1 MKYQWVLF
9 DADET
14 LFHFDIL
21 SGLTHMFARYG
32 VRFTQSDF
40 DEYQSVNKPLWVQYQ
55 NGEINAQQLQ
65 ITRFMQW
72 GNKLNVQP
80 KELNEQFLDA
90 MAEICEPLDGALD
103 LVTSLHKRGIKMGI
117 ITNGFAQLQ
126 EIRLQRTGF
135 KPYFF
140 PVVISELVGVAKPH
154 LDIFNYALTKM
165 NNPDPEKVLMVGDT
179 LESDILGGNNAG
191 FDTCWLNHHHNL
203 ETSSGN
209 SKAVNQPLNT
219 KIRPT
224 YQVTSLTELLAL
236 LSE

>member
-21 SGLTHMFARYG
+21 SGLTCMFARYG
-32 VRFTQSDF
+32 VNFIQSDF

-55 NGEINAQQLQ
+55 NGEISAQQLQ
-65 ITRFMQW
+65 ITRFTLW

-80 KELNEQFLDA
+80 QELNEQFLDA
-90 MAEICEPLDGALD
+90 MAEICKPLDGALA
-103 LVTSLHKRGIKMGI
+103 LVTNLHKRGVKMGI

-135 KPYFF
+135 KPYFS

-154 LDIFNYALTKM
+154 PDIFTYALTNM
-165 NNPDPEKVLMVGDT
+165 NNPAPEQVLMVGDT

-191 FDTCWLNHHHNL
+191 FDTCWLNHHNVSDSKS
-203 ETSSGN
+203 TSTAI
-209 SKAVNQPLNT
+209 K
-219 KIRPT
+219 PT
-224 YQVTSLTELLAL
+224 YQVTSLTKLLVLLA
-236 LSE
+236 E